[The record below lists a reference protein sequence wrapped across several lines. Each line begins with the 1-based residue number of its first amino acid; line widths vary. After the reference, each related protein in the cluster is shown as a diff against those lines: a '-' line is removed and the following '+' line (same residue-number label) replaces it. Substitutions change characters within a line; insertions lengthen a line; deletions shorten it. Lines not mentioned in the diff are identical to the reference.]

1 MEENTLKKEFSKR
14 DVQRM
19 RNILTDKAGEKTQIQ
34 AGWDKNT
41 QTYTEGD
48 VWEDNGK
55 KWTIKNG
62 IKQTV
67 TKLDEIKKLI
77 VMPLTCPNCGGL
89 MKVDEYNKKMWAIHQ
104 KCFDC
109 VIKME
114 SELKRTGEYGEY
126 VSNIVNRNKN
136 AQLDDLEQALSQW
149 VDEKDSFVSEAGEVE
164 RWDGGLDKKAIYRE
178 VKETIARL
186 KERDIYKGEN
196 TEKNVTNSEERQD

>member
-1 MEENTLKKEFSKR
+1 MSGELKKEFVPR

-19 RNILTDKAGEKTQIQ
+19 RNILTGQTGDRTQIQ
-34 AGWDKNT
+34 TGWDKNT

-67 TKLDEIKKLI
+67 TKLDEIKKL
-77 VMPLTCPNCGGL
+77 VVLPLSCPNCGKL

-114 SELKRTGEYGEY
+114 SEIKREGRWDEYCA
-126 VSNIVNRNKN
+126 NIMNLNKN
-136 AQLDDLEQALSQW
+136 AELDDLERALEQW
-149 VDEKDSFVSEAGEVE
+149 VTEKDSFVSEAGEVE
-164 RWDGGLDKKAIYRE
+164 KWGGGDKTDVYKQVKAE
-178 VKETIARL
+178 IAEL
-186 KERDIYKGEN
+186 KKRDIYKGEN
-196 TEKNVTNSEERQD
+196 TEKDVTNSEESRD